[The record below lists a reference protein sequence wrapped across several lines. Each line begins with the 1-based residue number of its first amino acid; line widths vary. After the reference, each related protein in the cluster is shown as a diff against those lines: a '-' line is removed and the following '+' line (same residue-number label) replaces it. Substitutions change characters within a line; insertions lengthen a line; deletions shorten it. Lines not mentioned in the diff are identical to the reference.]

1 MTDAATTTFPA
12 PAAGTVRE
20 LAAFVQARVAE
31 GEQLLLRRVPAEQHD
46 TPDFTELLRI
56 PRTLG
61 QAAEIAAYELEG
73 ELLADRPD
81 DEVVRLLW
89 RTLLNTAQPF
99 QAHPDVPAGA
109 RETLAAVAEM

>member
-1 MTDAATTTFPA
+1 MTTTAFRT

-20 LAAFVQARVAE
+20 LAAFVQARAAE
-31 GEQLLLRRVPAEQHD
+31 GEQLLLRRVPAEQHNAS
-46 TPDFTELLRI
+46 DFTELLRI
-56 PRTLG
+56 PRALG
-61 QAAEIAAYELEG
+61 QAAEVAAYELEG

-99 QAHPDVPAGA
+99 HAHPDVPAGA
-109 RETLAAVAEM
+109 REALATVDGM

>member
-1 MTDAATTTFPA
+1 MTTTAFRV
-12 PAAGTVRE
+12 PAADTVRE
-20 LAAFVQARVAE
+20 LAAFVQARAAE

-56 PRTLG
+56 PRALG
-61 QAAEIAAYELEG
+61 LAAEIAAYELEG

-81 DEVVRLLW
+81 ADAVRLLW

-99 QAHPDVPAGA
+99 HAHPDVPAGA
-109 RETLAAVAEM
+109 REALAAVDGM